1 MTTVTGKLIGGATP
15 ARTEVTAT
23 LVDVTGKA
31 ALGYV
36 AGVEGEV
43 VRPVPISP
51 GNDGTW
57 NVDLVPNSQITSVVG
72 DTLWAIQEGRALDG
86 TPNLTHIVVPEAD
99 GPWWVGGIRVE
110 LADSQTGDGSV
121 VYLAGTPGPVGADGQ
136 SAYKVAQDNGFP
148 GSEAEW
154 LASLRGPQGPAGA
167 QGPAGSDG
175 ATGLT
180 GATGATG
187 PKGDRGEQGP
197 PGDPATA
204 TPLGTAG
211 AGDGIAL
218 RSTDPTTTNPR
229 TPTAHKA
236 SHAAGGPD
244 ALTPTDI
251 GALPTAGGAVT
262 GSLAVAGRLT
272 QNNIALP
279 LLAPTLQTT
288 WRAST
293 WRQNFQT
300 GHGWTTNGTGVGS
313 SNLNDTTT
321 FVRGTQSATLTTKGT
336 GGNANLWKLAGSAM
350 DLTGKAIRLTLK
362 VDDVTNL
369 ASLNFFVGTNGMG
382 NYFKWRCNNITSST
396 RLIQSGEW
404 VTLTCQ
410 WADLDS
416 AAGTLTM
423 TSTGQPSTK
432 TGFTDMQLQVIDNA
446 AGPVTA
452 HFQSVELIPDTTSLP
467 AYTQG
472 VVSITFDDS
481 WKSVYDICRPV
492 MDQYGYRG
500 TSYQIAEYVGQSS
513 RVSLVDLRSL
523 QNQSGWE
530 IAGHSYTAAAHTNR
544 YPTLTAQQVDDELR
558 NLKAW
563 LVVNGFTSDAFAYP
577 GGQFGKTTDGIG
589 VDALVGRY
597 FSSGRSINYL
607 YSTEMAPP
615 TVPQRLKALSSIGST
630 ISAGD
635 KANVGNLT
643 GAGGLLDR
651 CQQQGSW
658 LILTFHEFVSGT
670 ATDVTQCS
678 AADAQTVM
686 AAINSRGIPVVPVGE
701 VLRSIR

>member
-1 MTTVTGKLIGGATP
+1 MTTVTGKLIGATNP
-15 ARTEVTAT
+15 TRVEVTAT
-23 LVDVTGKA
+23 LVDVTGQT

-36 AGVEGEV
+36 ADQQGEV
-43 VRPVPISP
+43 VQPVRITPDT
-51 GNDGTW
+51 DGTW
-57 NVDLVPNSQITSVVG
+57 TADLVPNALVDSAAG
-72 DTLWAIQEGRALDG
+72 DTLWAVMEGRALNG
-86 TPNLTHIVVPEAD
+86 TPNLTYAVVPES
-99 GPWWVGGIRVE
+99 GGLWWLGE
-110 LADSQTGDGSV
+110 LRTDLSDTQTGQGSV
-121 VYLAGTPGPVGADGQ
+121 VYLAGTPGP
-136 SAYKVAQDNGFP
+136 
-148 GSEAEW
+148 
-154 LASLRGPQGPAGA
+154 QGE
-167 QGPAGSDG
+167 QGPAGSEG
-175 ATGLT
+175 PTGET
-180 GATGATG
+180 GAAGPKGDTGATG
-187 PKGDRGEQGP
+187 PQGP
-197 PGDPATA
+197 QGETGPAGPQP
-204 TPLGTAG
+204 PLGAAG
-211 AGDGIAL
+211 AGPTVAL
-218 RSTDPTTTNPR
+218 RSDDPTTANAR
-229 TPTAHKA
+229 TPTTHAA
-236 SHAAGGPD
+236 SHAVGG
-244 ALTPTDI
+244 TDPLN
-251 GALPTAGGAVT
+251 GYLPTAGGTVT
-262 GSLAVAGRLT
+262 GNLAVAGRLT

-279 LLAPTLQTT
+279 LLGPSLQTS

-300 GHGWTTNGTGVGS
+300 GHGWTTNGSGVAT

-321 FVRGTQSATLTTKGT
+321 FVRGTQCATLTTKGT
-336 GGNANLWKLAGSAM
+336 GGNANLWKLAGSAI

-362 VDDVTNL
+362 VDDVTHL
-369 ASLNFFVGTNGMG
+369 ASLNFFVGSNGMG

-423 TSTGQPSTK
+423 AATGQPSTK
-432 TGFTDMQLQVIDNA
+432 TGFTDMQIQIVDDT

-452 HFQSVELIPDTTSLP
+452 HFQSVEIIPDTSITP
-467 AYTQG
+467 AFASG

-481 WKSVYDICRPV
+481 WKSVYDICRPT

-500 TSYQIAEYVGQSS
+500 TTYQIAEYVGQSS

-530 IAGHSYTAAAHTNR
+530 VAGHSYTAAAHTNR

-577 GGQFGKTTDGIG
+577 GGQFGKTTDGVG
-589 VDALVGRY
+589 VDSLVSRY

-615 TVPQRLKALSSIGST
+615 AVPQRLKALSSIGST
-630 ISAGD
+630 ISSGD
-635 KANVGNLT
+635 KANVGNLV

-658 LILTFHEFVSGT
+658 LILTFHEFVSGA

-686 AAINSRGIPVVPVGE
+686 SAISTRGIPVVPVGE
-701 VLRSIR
+701 VLRTIR